1 MAQKLSHTQEQKLI
15 QEQKQTHTLT
25 AQQVIMMRM
34 LEMPLMQFEES
45 VQTEMNENPALTS
58 ESEEDSHDNS
68 DFDGEGFATPDDDGS
83 IDSEEEAFAEQQ
95 EREER
100 KDELDSVLDSFDRDD
115 RLEGSN
121 YERANNHDPDAEQE
135 ERIYGNTES
144 FYDYLRDQVNEQ
156 ELTERQEVIM
166 EYLIGSLD
174 ADGLLRKDLV
184 ALSDEIAIHE
194 YIDVSTDEIE
204 RVLTILQSF
213 DPAGVGAQSLQQ
225 CLLIQIFRKK
235 STPLTKLMYQVI
247 NNHYDDFVHKRWQRI
262 ADKMQMGEATKQ
274 EVFKEIQRLN
284 PRPGAA
290 LGETMGH
297 STQQVTPDFIIDTD
311 DEDNITLT
319 LNKGKVPTLY
329 VSRDFE
335 EMIDAYR
342 QNPSSMTRTDKE
354 GLLYAQQKVNR
365 ARSYI
370 EAIKQR
376 HHTMIITMRAVVQL
390 QKKYILSGDDND
402 LKPMKLKDIADI
414 AKVDISTVSR
424 VCGSKYVQLP
434 WGVIK
439 VKQFFSDRYDTG
451 NGEEVSTREIK
462 NALQE
467 IIDAESK
474 QKPLSDIKL
483 AAELKKRGYPIARRT
498 VAKYREQLGI
508 PIAVLRK

>member
-1 MAQKLSHTQEQKLI
+1 MAQEISNIQEQKLV
-15 QEQKQTHTLT
+15 QEQKQIHTLT
-25 AQQVIMMRM
+25 AQQVMLMRM

-45 VQTEMNENPALTS
+45 VQNEMNENPALVGDDCNEGEEENEYGGDS
-58 ESEEDSHDNS
+58 EVEG
-68 DFDGEGFATPDDDGS
+68 DGED
-83 IDSEEEAFAEQQ
+83 FAEQQ

-121 YERANNHDPDAEQE
+121 YERANNTDPDADQE

-144 FYDYLRDQVNEQ
+144 FYDYLRDQVSEQ
-156 ELTERQEVIM
+156 DLTERQELIM

-174 ADGLLRKDLV
+174 GDGLLRKDLA
-184 ALSDEIAIHE
+184 ALSDEIAVHE

-204 RVLTILQSF
+204 RVLTVLQGF
-213 DPAGVGAQSLQQ
+213 DPAGIGAQSLQQ
-225 CLLIQIFRKK
+225 CLLIQIFRKN

-247 NNHYDDFVHKRWQRI
+247 NSHYDDFVHKRWQRI
-262 ADKMQMGEATKQ
+262 AEKMQMGEATKD
-274 EVFKEIQRLN
+274 EVFREIQRLN

-297 STQQVTPDFIIDTD
+297 STQQVTPDFIIETD
-311 DEDNITLT
+311 DEENITLT
-319 LNKGKVPTLY
+319 LNKGKVPALY

-335 EMIDAYR
+335 DMIDAYK
-342 QNPSSMTRTDKE
+342 QNPGSMTRTDKE

-370 EAIKQR
+370 EAIRQR
-376 HHTMIITMRAVVQL
+376 HHTMLITMKAIINL
-390 QKKYILSGDDND
+390 QKKYVLSGDDND
-402 LKPMKLKDIADI
+402 LRPMILKDIADI

-424 VCGSKYVQLP
+424 VCGSKYAQLP

-439 VKQFFSDRYDTG
+439 VKQFFSDRYSVG

-462 NALQE
+462 NALQD
-467 IIDAESK
+467 IVDAEPK
-474 QKPLSDIKL
+474 EKPLSDIKL

-508 PIAVLRK
+508 PVAALRK

>member
-1 MAQKLSHTQEQKLI
+1 MAQEIIHTQEQKLT
-15 QEQKQTHTLT
+15 QEQKQTHALT
-25 AQQVIMMRM
+25 AQQVMLMRM
-34 LEMPLMQFEES
+34 LEMPLMQFEEN
-45 VQTEMNENPALTS
+45 VQNEMNENPALTN
-58 ESEEDSHDNS
+58 ESEEDAEESIEPVEYAASEAENDAE
-68 DFDGEGFATPDDDGS
+68 DADDS
-83 IDSEEEAFAEQQ
+83 FVEQQ

-115 RLEGSN
+115 RMENSN
-121 YERANNHDPDAEQE
+121 YDRVNNTDPDADQE

-144 FYDYLRDQVNEQ
+144 FYDYLQEQVNEQ
-156 ELTERQEVIM
+156 ELSERQEIIM
-166 EYLIGSLD
+166 NYLIGSLD
-174 ADGLLRKDLV
+174 SDGLLRKNLDI
-184 ALSDEIAIHE
+184 LSDEIAIHE

-204 RVLTILQSF
+204 RVLTVLQSF

-235 STPLTKLMYQVI
+235 PTALTKLMYQVI
-247 NNHYDDFVHKRWQRI
+247 SEHYDDFVRKHWQRI
-262 ADKMQMGEATKQ
+262 AEKMQMSEATKD
-274 EVFKEIQRLN
+274 EVFREIQRLN

-311 DEDNITLT
+311 NDEHITLS

-329 VSRDFE
+329 ISRDFE

-342 QNPSSMTRTDKE
+342 QNPTSMTRTDKE
-354 GLLYAQQKVNR
+354 GLLYAQQKVSR

-370 EAIKQR
+370 EAVKQR
-376 HHTMIITMRAVVQL
+376 QHTMMLTMKAIVQL
-390 QKKYILSGDDND
+390 QRKYILSGDDND
-402 LKPMKLKDIADI
+402 LRPMKLKDVADI
-414 AKVDISTVSR
+414 AKIDISTVSR
-424 VCGSKYVQLP
+424 VCASKYVELP
-434 WGVIK
+434 WGTIK
-439 VKQFFSDRYDTG
+439 AKAFFSDRYDIG

-467 IIDAESK
+467 IVDAEQK
-474 QKPLSDIKL
+474 DKPLSDIKL

-508 PIAVLRK
+508 PIAALRK